1 MQIYES
7 IDEDYASASSMRKAL
22 AQNPNLLRTL
32 LGLSLTLILLLTYAV
47 YGATV
52 SPDYY
57 VYQNKTSEINYDTTD
72 VQRDYDEDND
82 ETTWRWYFIANS
94 TNLTWVNLS
103 ANSLASGSHIELA
116 NGAGLWSHASLGV
129 ADAREFSCAVN
140 CVKSSNHQRSEKAGV
155 AVITALTSTDPARR
169 DGGSVAAT
177 SMEQAVENAR
187 AVVKYDHTPSLMM
200 VVVVEQGNRSTSP
213 GIEFTTVNEEL
224 VNVEQFSVDAV
235 TEFAWAMAAVIGCFT
250 MVLIP
255 SFTVFF
261 AARAKD
267 ARKQAQLEQIELIT
281 TSAEE

>member
-1 MQIYES
+1 MKILPLHQT
-7 IDEDYASASSMRKAL
+7 MRKAL

-32 LGLSLTLILLLTYAV
+32 LGLSFTLILLLTYAV

-57 VYQNKTSEINYDTTD
+57 VYQNETTETNHDTT
-72 VQRDYDEDND
+72 VVERQYNEDKD
-82 ETTWRWYFIANS
+82 ETTWRWYFSVDSA
-94 TNLTWVNLS
+94 NLTWVNLS
-103 ANSLASGSHIELA
+103 ANSLASGSQIELQNA
-116 NGAGLWSHASLGV
+116 AGIWSHVSLGV
-129 ADAREFSCAVN
+129 SDAREFSCAVN
-140 CVKSSNHQRSEKAGV
+140 CVKSTSHLRNEEGGSAI
-155 AVITALTSTDPARR
+155 ITALTSTEPARR

-177 SMEQAVENAR
+177 SLEQAIEYAR
-187 AVVKYDHTPSLMM
+187 AAVEYDHEPSIFVS
-200 VVVVEQGNRSTSP
+200 VVIEQGNRSTSP

-224 VNVEQFSVDAV
+224 MNVEQFSVDAV

-267 ARKQAQLEQIELIT
+267 ARKQGQLQKIELIT
-281 TSAEE
+281 SSAEE

>member
-1 MQIYES
+1 
-7 IDEDYASASSMRKAL
+7 MRKAL

-32 LGLSLTLILLLTYAV
+32 LGLSFTLILLLTYAV

-57 VYQNKTSEINYDTTD
+57 VYQNHTTETNYDTTD
-72 VQRDYDEDND
+72 VQREYNEDKD
-82 ETTWRWYFIANS
+82 ETTWRWYFNADS
-94 TNLTWVNLS
+94 ANLTWVNLS

-116 NGAGLWSHASLGV
+116 NGAGLWSHPSLGV

-140 CVKSSNHQRSEKAGV
+140 CVKSTNHQRSEESGV

-177 SMEQAVENAR
+177 SLEQAFENAR
-187 AVVKYDHTPSLMM
+187 AAVEYDHTPSMFM
-200 VVVVEQGNRSTSP
+200 GVIVEQGNRSTSP

-224 VNVEQFSVDAV
+224 INVEQFSVDAV

-267 ARKQAQLEQIELIT
+267 VRKQEQLRQIELIT
-281 TSAEE
+281 SAEE

>member
-1 MQIYES
+1 
-7 IDEDYASASSMRKAL
+7 MRKAL

-32 LGLSLTLILLLTYAV
+32 LGLSFTLILLLAYAV

-57 VYQNKTSEINYDTTD
+57 IYQNHTTETDYDTS
-72 VQRDYDEDND
+72 VVERAYDEDKD
-82 ETTWRWYFIANS
+82 ETTWRWYFIADS
-94 TNLTWVNLS
+94 ANLTWVNLS
-103 ANSLASGSHIELA
+103 ANSLASGSHIELS

-140 CVKSSNHQRSEKAGV
+140 CVKSTNHQRSEENGV

-169 DGGSVAAT
+169 DSGSVAAK

-187 AVVKYDHTPSLMM
+187 AAVEYDHTPSRFMG
-200 VVVVEQGNRSTSP
+200 VIVEQGNRSTSP
-213 GIEFTTVNEEL
+213 AIEFTTVNEEL

-235 TEFAWAMAAVIGCFT
+235 TEFVWATAAVIGCFT

-267 ARKQAQLEQIELIT
+267 ARKQEQLKKIELIT
-281 TSAEE
+281 SSAEE

>member
-1 MQIYES
+1 
-7 IDEDYASASSMRKAL
+7 MRKAL

-32 LGLSLTLILLLTYAV
+32 LGLSFTLILLLTYAV

-57 VYQNKTSEINYDTTD
+57 VYQNETTETNHDTT
-72 VQRDYDEDND
+72 VVEREYNEDKD
-82 ETTWRWYFIANS
+82 ETTWRWYFTVDS
-94 TNLTWVNLS
+94 ENLTWVNLS
-103 ANSLASGSHIELA
+103 ANSLATGSNIELQNA
-116 NGAGLWSHASLGV
+116 AGLWSHVSLGV
-129 ADAREFSCAVN
+129 ADAREFSCAVD
-140 CVKSSNHQRSEKAGV
+140 CVQSTSHLRSEEGGSAI
-155 AVITALTSTDPARR
+155 ITALTSTEPARR

-177 SMEQAVENAR
+177 SLEQAIEYARSAVE
-187 AVVKYDHTPSLMM
+187 YDHTPSIFVS
-200 VVVVEQGNRSTSP
+200 VVIEQGNRSTSP

-224 VNVEQFSVDAV
+224 MNVEQFSVDAV

-267 ARKQAQLEQIELIT
+267 ARKQDQLKKIEFIT
-281 TSAEE
+281 SSAEE